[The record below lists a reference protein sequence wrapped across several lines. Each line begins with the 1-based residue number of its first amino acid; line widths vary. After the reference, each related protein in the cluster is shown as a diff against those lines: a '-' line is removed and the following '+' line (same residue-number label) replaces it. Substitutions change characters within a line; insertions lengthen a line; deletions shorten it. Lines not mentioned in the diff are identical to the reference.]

1 MTNHTTA
8 DSTANTLIDETDET
22 DEAHELT
29 EAIASIT
36 AIPFDVLPAGP
47 ARDALITLV
56 EAGHDVNAYTPH
68 LDPDTWIIWCEP
80 AHAWMDGRYS
90 PQEWQQVYASELVRI
105 LGSREVTQ

>member
-36 AIPFDVLPAGP
+36 AIPFDVLPPGP
-47 ARDALITLV
+47 ARDALITLA
-56 EAGHDVNAYTPH
+56 EAGHDVNAYKPFA
-68 LDPDTWIIWCEP
+68 LDRWNIWCRP
-80 AHAWMDGRYS
+80 AWPYMEGRYS
-90 PQEWQQVYASELVRI
+90 PEQWQQVYAGELARI
-105 LGSREVTQ
+105 LGSSEVTR